1 MVLVLVELVTKFKLL
16 IRQHLKPFFPVER
29 VSAKGVQVVD
39 QRSCLRDHFN
49 IGLFVCQEELDHTVV
64 SVGSQ
69 EVAKVGQLFLRLEL
83 VV

>member
-49 IGLFVCQEELDHTVV
+49 IGLFVCQEELDHTVISV
-64 SVGSQ
+64 SSQ
-69 EVAKVGQLFLRLEL
+69 KMTKVRQLFLRLEL